1 METDAE
7 ILAQKATAALK
18 NYGVSLVVANM
29 LQSYQRQLILFTK
42 AGEQIHVTKDEDA
55 DIERKLVQIC
65 IDQHSKHVEQ
75 QP

>member
-1 METDAE
+1 LETDAE

-65 IDQHSKHVEQ
+65 IDQHAKHVEQ